1 MGAQCQRRALDSVM
15 RICGGQHGKSV
26 VVVMLLPYMAA
37 PCKCAAHEAK
47 VCANWLGGAK
57 CGADPPDP
65 CYLIRR
71 LRDGKELAGCGNPRE
86 PRAELLLVP
95 YCTDACVASSIM
107 APEQPLAKPG

>member
-1 MGAQCQRRALDSVM
+1 V

-26 VVVMLLPYMAA
+26 VVVVLLPYMAA

-57 CGADPPDP
+57 CGADP

-71 LRDGKELAGCGNPRE
+71 LRDGKEEGAGGKRKSA
-86 PRAELLLVP
+86 RAAGRA
-95 YCTDACVASSIM
+95 TSSSV
-107 APEQPLAKPG
+107 LY